1 MALSIGSNL
10 RAVFAT
16 CAVLILA
23 SCGASTLKDATG
35 YVPDQDLLDQVV
47 IGLDTQDTVARILGR
62 PGTTGI
68 VDDRGWYYVQSDYER
83 FLWRAPVEVDREVV
97 AVSFA
102 ENGQVTNIERF
113 GIENGQVIAL
123 NRRVTDSNTQGIGF
137 LRQLFSNF
145 GNLNPGSFLEE
156 S

>member
-1 MALSIGSNL
+1 MTQMIGTSF
-10 RAVFAT
+10 RAVFA
-16 CAVLILA
+16 ALALVLLT

-35 YVPDQDLLDQVV
+35 YVPDQQLLDQVV
-47 IGLDTQDTVARILGR
+47 IGRDTQDTVARLLGR

-68 VDDRGWYYVQSDYER
+68 IDDRGWYYVKSDYER
-83 FLWRAPVEVDREVV
+83 LLWRAPVEVNRQVV

-113 GIENGQVIAL
+113 GIQDGQVIAL

-145 GNLNPGSFLEE
+145 GNLNPGGFLEE

>member
-1 MALSIGSNL
+1 MAQMLDTSIKTL
-10 RAVFAT
+10 LAV
-16 CAVLILA
+16 CALVFLT

-47 IGLDTQDTVARILGR
+47 IGRDTQETVARLLGR

-68 VDDRGWYYVQSDYER
+68 VDDRGWYYVKSDYER
-83 FLWRAPVEVDREVV
+83 FLWRAPVEVDRQVV

-113 GIENGQVIAL
+113 GIEEGQVIAL

-145 GNLNPGSFLEE
+145 GNLNPGNFLDEG
-156 S
+156 